1 LKSLHLTNQFHQTSG
16 GISTFYRS
24 LFTVAGETGHRLVLV
39 ASGEQDQ
46 TEQIN
51 DYVTIHYLAAPAAP
65 FFDRR
70 YRVIWPGS
78 YLNPFGASGRRL
90 RQLLC
95 AEQPDLIEIG
105 EKYTLCWLAGMI
117 RKGMIPGTGRPVLI
131 GTSHER
137 MDDNVRV
144 FLTPRAVGRGMS
156 QRYLGHLYI
165 PLFDHHL
172 ANSRYTA
179 AELEQAMVDRHQRP
193 VEVIPMGADI
203 ERYQQIQPS
212 VEWRNELVSRI
223 GGGVSTRLLLYV
235 GRLSPE
241 KNVGL
246 LVDLMEKL
254 RRSADTDYR
263 LLIAGSGPLEEWLR
277 REARQRAPGL
287 IHLLGQ
293 IRQGVDKSD
302 LAQLYVNCDAFIHP
316 NPREPFGIAPLEAMA
331 AGLPLIAPDRGGVL
345 TYANGNNAW
354 LSAPNGET
362 YARAVLA
369 IFDHPAERL
378 ERVRQARLTAE
389 SYHWGKI
396 ARLHLQRYREIR
408 ESFALKH
415 TVPGQVRS
423 GTLPQSRGEMS

>member
-1 LKSLHLTNQFHQTSG
+1 MKSLHLTNQFHQTSG

-51 DYVTIHYLAAPAAP
+51 DCVTIHYLAAPAAP

-144 FLTPRAVGRGMS
+144 FLTPRAVGRRMS

-179 AELEQAMVDRHQRP
+179 AELEQAMVDHHQRP

-203 ERYQQIQPS
+203 ERYHQIQPS
-212 VEWRNELVSRI
+212 MEWRNELVSRI
-223 GGGVSTRLLLYV
+223 GGGVSTLLLLYV

-254 RRSADTDYR
+254 RQSADTDYR

-277 REARQRAPGL
+277 REARQRDRGL
-287 IHLLGQ
+287 IHILKALGASKGYIITIFLKESLL
-293 IRQGVDKSD
+293 ICS
-302 LAQLYVNCDAFIHP
+302 L
-316 NPREPFGIAPLEAMA
+316 GIAT
-331 AGLPLIAPDRGGVL
+331 GL
-345 TYANGNNAW
+345 
-354 LSAPNGET
+354 LSAFLLRIALVSGFGLTLSWEPD
-362 YARAVLA
+362 YAVYAALGGILSGLIGALYPAWRA
-369 IFDHPAERL
+369 
-378 ERVRQARLTAE
+378 ARIDAVDAL
-389 SYHWGKI
+389 SY
-396 ARLHLQRYREIR
+396 E
-408 ESFALKH
+408 
-415 TVPGQVRS
+415 
-423 GTLPQSRGEMS
+423 